1 MSLRTPSD
9 RTQPIGLRRAPLG
22 IRSRATRRVTLTRCA
37 ERTDNLGANSGS
49 LLLTKLTSGLNELRK
64 AHMKHKLKLLRAL
77 ALTGLMATGWN
88 LAGAAA
94 AEQPATEG
102 RLPLQE
108 LRAFSEVFGR
118 IKKDYVENV
127 DDKTLLEHAIRGMLA
142 GLDPHSTYLSPDE
155 YKELQEGTSGEFGGL
170 GIEVGMEDGFIKV
183 IAPIDDTPAARGGVR
198 TGDLIVRL
206 DERPVKGMDLGEAVS
221 LMRGKP
227 GTKITLT
234 IMREGED
241 KPLKIELTRDVI
253 HVASVKTRLLD
264 PGYGYVRLS
273 HFQSHTAEDMVKAV
287 EKLSADNK
295 SPLEGVVLDLRNNPG
310 GVLSSAVGVSD
321 AFLNGGLIVYT
332 EGRGEDSRLEFKAGP
347 DDVLNGAPMVV
358 LVNGGSASASEI
370 VAGALQDHKRAV
382 VMGQQTF
389 GKGSVQTIMPIER
402 NAALKLTTARYFTPS
417 GRSIQAEGIKPDIPL
432 QDVELSAKGESAISA
447 LKEKDL
453 AGHLGGPEQ
462 GAERGKGKKGTEK
475 PLALEDFQL
484 SEALNLLKGL
494 HILRGRHGA

>member
-1 MSLRTPSD
+1 
-9 RTQPIGLRRAPLG
+9 
-22 IRSRATRRVTLTRCA
+22 
-37 ERTDNLGANSGS
+37 
-49 LLLTKLTSGLNELRK
+49 
-64 AHMKHKLKLLRAL
+64 MKHKLKLLGAL
-77 ALTGLMATGWN
+77 VLTGLMAIGWD

-94 AEQPATEG
+94 AEPPAAEG

-183 IAPIDDTPAARGGVR
+183 IAPIDDTPAARGGIR

-227 GTKITLT
+227 GSKITLT

-273 HFQSHTAEDMVKAV
+273 HFQSHTAEDMVRAI
-287 EKLSADNK
+287 EKLAADNK
-295 SPLEGVVLDLRNNPG
+295 SPLEGLVLDLRNNPG

-332 EGRGEDSRLEFKAGP
+332 EGRAEDSRLEFKAGP

-453 AGHLGGPEQ
+453 AGHLGGGEK
-462 GAERGKGKKGTEK
+462 GAERGKGKKGAEK

-494 HILRGRHGA
+494 HILRGRRGA